1 MSDILSRLQQQS
13 ADFANIAQRGEE
25 MVQGFD
31 SDRLIAEGQTLA
43 YNMGKAQLSTLIGAE
58 TVAGLTHGVPVFY
71 KTGKA
76 IAQRL
81 QGMPTTKEEALARA
95 QAAAR
100 DAAQKAGRQV
110 GQQAGEI
117 AQRVES
123 TAQPLVNRIAQE
135 TTSGAPGDLKYD
147 VARGVPVTATGED
160 ITDDRYDSE
169 LQTLSG
175 ERGDPVLRQ
184 ARLDRLSNPAD
195 PPPSA
200 FRTVPERQEFPD
212 LGSRSFQ
219 APTESAFRAETEA
232 RRVAAQASSG
242 PPPPP
247 EPIPSVAESEPSV
260 GLRPAAGE
268 FTGPSSSYVRPGT
281 SLTIDSKTQAKL
293 ADARRTQQQTQRLAN
308 IRKDTD
314 QKSLPTD
321 EEYGLPDLEGE
332 PSAPVST
339 FNAEDLFP
347 APPEQTTPPVQLQ
360 QTETLTSE
368 PSNKLLQNQ
377 SNDEAELQE
386 RLKALRVQDGDGS
399 GGSQP
404 TQEPTLKEYE
414 DNPLGNFIKPKPVN
428 PTGTEPPSGPGVLD
442 DITKAELDTA
452 PEQEIADAIP
462 GLGEIIG
469 GAIGLGSLI
478 AGVFEGGEGP
488 SKAPQQPAG
497 MPAMNTAYDAAPVI
511 DSDNYHSL

>member
-1 MSDILSRLQQQS
+1 MVKRDT
-13 ADFANIAQRGEE
+13 NEE
-25 MVQGFD
+25 VGNDYFD
-31 SDRLIAEGQTLA
+31 
-43 YNMGKAQLSTLIGAE
+43 
-58 TVAGLTHGVPVFY
+58 P
-71 KTGKA
+71 
-76 IAQRL
+76 
-81 QGMPTTKEEALARA
+81 
-95 QAAAR
+95 
-100 DAAQKAGRQV
+100 
-110 GQQAGEI
+110 
-117 AQRVES
+117 
-123 TAQPLVNRIAQE
+123 
-135 TTSGAPGDLKYD
+135 
-147 VARGVPVTATGED
+147 
-160 ITDDRYDSE
+160 E

-175 ERGDPVLRQ
+175 ERADPALK
-184 ARLDRLSNPAD
+184 AERLERLSNPAD

-200 FRTVPERQEFPD
+200 YRTVPERQEFPD

-232 RRVAAQASSG
+232 LRVAAQASSG

-281 SLTIDSKTQAKL
+281 QLRVDSNVRAS
-293 ADARRTQQQTQRLAN
+293 QRLAN

-339 FNAEDLFP
+339 FNADDLFP
-347 APPEQTTPPVQLQ
+347 APPDQTTPPVQLQ

-488 SKAPQQPAG
+488 SKAPQQPPG
-497 MPAMNTAYDAAPVI
+497 IRAMQTAYDASPVI
-511 DSDNYHSL
+511 DSDNYHAL

>member
-1 MSDILSRLQQQS
+1 MSDILSRLEAQAQ
-13 ADFANIAQRGEE
+13 DFSNIAQRGEE

-95 QAAAR
+95 QAAVR

-135 TTSGAPGDLKYD
+135 TTSGAAGDLKYD

-184 ARLDRLSNPAD
+184 ARLERLSNPAD

-200 FRTVPERQEFPD
+200 YRTVPERQEFPD

-247 EPIPSVAESEPSV
+247 EPSPEEPIPSVAESEANI
-260 GLRPAAGE
+260 G
-268 FTGPSSSYVRPGT
+268 SYVRPGT
-281 SLTIDSKTQAKL
+281 SLRVDTNVRGITKSVSPKVPRSNRF
-293 ADARRTQQQTQRLAN
+293 ADT
-308 IRKDTD
+308 
-314 QKSLPTD
+314 
-321 EEYGLPDLEGE
+321 GE
-332 PSAPVST
+332 PAPAPPPRDAPGGPEAPGQ
-339 FNAEDLFP
+339 FDDLFP
-347 APPEQTTPPVQLQ
+347 APPEATQLPTPAVPVDAQGRELPQ
-360 QTETLTSE
+360 QAQAQANALS
-368 PSNKLLQNQ
+368 QQ
-377 SNDEAELQE
+377 DDDEAELQS

-399 GGSQP
+399 GGAQP
-404 TQEPTLKEYE
+404 TQEPTFKEDE

-488 SKAPQQPAG
+488 SKAPQQPPG
-497 MPAMNTAYDAAPVI
+497 IRAMQTAYDSSPVI
-511 DSDNYHSL
+511 NSDDYHAI